1 MIPYSFCV
9 LRYIHDGITGEFV
22 NVGVAV
28 FSADIPYLKAKCTIQ
43 YGRITRVFD
52 RIDGERFKQTV
63 RYIED
68 DVNRLG
74 HQLQQ
79 SKLSFAETE
88 ATLEALLRQVL
99 PPDDSAIQFSS
110 PGYGVSADLES
121 TLADLYER
129 YVERYAGHPDIP
141 SRSDDEVW
149 RVFRDALER
158 RRVLGSLAPKAIVAP
173 DYEYE
178 FKAGWKNDVWHVYEP
193 VSFDLVEPTSL
204 VDKAN
209 RWWGRSA
216 SLAESPEQFQLHLLI
231 GEPQNP
237 RLSPAFGKA
246 RNILRKMPGSPDLI
260 MEADADK
267 FAADL
272 EREISVHRDGVR
284 DLFDS
289 RQL

>member
-1 MIPYSFCV
+1 MIPYRFCV
-9 LRYIHDGITGEFV
+9 LRYIHDGVTGEFV
-22 NVGVAV
+22 NVGIAL
-28 FSADIPYLKAKCTIQ
+28 FSVDVPYLRAKCTIQ

-52 RIDGERFKQTV
+52 RIDGDRFKQTV

-68 DVNRLG
+68 EVNRTGQKLR
-74 HQLQQ
+74 QRV
-79 SKLSFAETE
+79 LSFAETE
-88 ATLEALLRQVL
+88 PTVEGLLKQVL
-99 PPDDSAIQFSS
+99 PRDDSAIQFSA
-110 PGYGVSADLES
+110 PGYGVSLDLES
-121 TLADLYER
+121 TLAELYER
-129 YVERYAGHPDIP
+129 YVERYAGQPDIP

-149 RVFRDALER
+149 RVFREALER
-158 RRVLGSLAPKAIVAP
+158 RSVLGSLTPKAIIAP

-178 FKAGWKNDVWHVYEP
+178 FRAGWKNEIWHVYEP

-216 SLAESPEQFQLHLLI
+216 SLAESPERFRLHLLI

-237 RLSPAFGKA
+237 RLVHAFGKA
-246 RNILRKMPGSPDLI
+246 RNILGKMPGSPDLI

-272 EREISVHRDGVR
+272 EREISVHRDGAH
-284 DLFDS
+284 DLFGP
-289 RQL
+289 R

>member
-9 LRYIHDGITGEFV
+9 LRYIHDGVTSEFV

-28 FSADIPYLKAKCTIQ
+28 FSADVPYLKAKCTIQ

-52 RIDGERFKQTV
+52 RIDGDRFKQTV

-68 DVNRLG
+68 AINQLG
-74 HQLQQ
+74 QQLGQRV
-79 SKLSFAETE
+79 FTFVETGS
-88 ATLEALLRQVL
+88 TVEALLKRVL

-110 PGYGVSADLES
+110 PGYGVSPNLES
-121 TLADLYER
+121 ALSELYER
-129 YVERYAGHPDIP
+129 YVERYAGQPDIP

-149 RVFRDALER
+149 RVFREALER
-158 RRVLGSLAPKAIVAP
+158 RSVLGSLTPKAIVAP

-178 FKAGWKNDVWHVYEP
+178 FKAGWKNEIWHVYEP
-193 VSFDLVEPTSL
+193 VSFDLVEPNSL

-216 SLAESPEQFQLHLLI
+216 SLAESPERFRLHLLI
-231 GEPQNP
+231 GAPQNP
-237 RLSPAFGKA
+237 RLLPAFGKA
-246 RNILRKMPGSPDLI
+246 RNILGKMPGSPDLI
-260 MEADADK
+260 METEADR
-267 FAADL
+267 FAAEL
-272 EREISVHRDGVR
+272 EREINVHRDGAH

-289 RQL
+289 R